1 MTNCLLEVLA
11 QPDSH
16 SKSITSQWVTGLSQ
30 TQSGGVET
38 GTGSGTRN
46 DSIVSVRLN
55 QWPRLTGWDDLA
67 LWVGHSHSLSLWVW
81 PNIVTIFCDFSKER
95 LKEWLSH
102 THSVSHWQTAESLI
116 DWQRLVF
123 TSTFRSGLALNFNR
137 TSSQWFNH
145 TVNYL
150 LSHLLRQ
157 THRHSMIHRHWIT
170 IRTHVH
176 LSILWVCLT
185 PLCDLLL
192 DDWLSRV
199 T

>member
-81 PNIVTIFCDFSKER
+81 PNIHCNNILWLLQRKTQRVTQSHSLSQSLADRRVTDWLTKIGFHFDFQIWSR
-95 LKEWLSH
+95 TQLQS
-102 THSVSHWQTAESLI
+102 
-116 DWQRLVF
+116 
-123 TSTFRSGLALNFNR
+123 NFK
-137 TSSQWFNH
+137 
-145 TVNYL
+145 
-150 LSHLLRQ
+150 
-157 THRHSMIHRHWIT
+157 SMIQSYSQLFAQSFTQTDTQAFNDSSSLNHN
-170 IRTHVH
+170 
-176 LSILWVCLT
+176 
-185 PLCDLLL
+185 
-192 DDWLSRV
+192 
-199 T
+199 